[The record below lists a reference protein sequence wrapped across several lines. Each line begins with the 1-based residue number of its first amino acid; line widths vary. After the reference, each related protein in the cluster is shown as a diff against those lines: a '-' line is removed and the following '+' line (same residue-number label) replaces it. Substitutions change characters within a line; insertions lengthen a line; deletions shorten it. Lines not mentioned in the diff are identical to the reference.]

1 VAARLRWLDES
12 SCDPRAW
19 IGEARERASGLYW
32 AEAACGA
39 RQWRGAERARTP
51 LATEC
56 PCWTRAGED
65 DANAWARGGGDT
77 RRGGTGLSVNQK
89 EKAVRAQLPLD
100 GPRRTGPAA
109 EQREETK
116 GGKTWR
122 RQLGHDLGRSAGLRE
137 AGADLRRK
145 TESDARNREYRP
157 AAGPKRKR
165 ERAVTRFCFSFSTSY
180 FKTKFQL

>member
-1 VAARLRWLDES
+1 MLTRG
-12 SCDPRAW
+12 P
-19 IGEARERASGLYW
+19 
-32 AEAACGA
+32 EAA
-39 RQWRGAERARTP
+39 
-51 LATEC
+51 
-56 PCWTRAGED
+56 
-65 DANAWARGGGDT
+65 
-77 RRGGTGLSVNQK
+77 SVNQK

-137 AGADLRRK
+137 AGADLRGK
-145 TESDARNREYRP
+145 TESGTRNREYRP
-157 AAGPKRKR
+157 AAGPKRER
-165 ERAVTRFCFSFSTSY
+165 ERAVTRFCFFSFSTSY

>member
-1 VAARLRWLDES
+1 M
-12 SCDPRAW
+12 
-19 IGEARERASGLYW
+19 
-32 AEAACGA
+32 
-39 RQWRGAERARTP
+39 
-51 LATEC
+51 TEC

-65 DANAWARGGGDT
+65 DADARTRGGGDT

-137 AGADLRRK
+137 AGADLRGK
-145 TESDARNREYRP
+145 TESGAWKREYRP
-157 AAGPKRKR
+157 AAGPKRER
-165 ERAVTRFCFSFSTSY
+165 ERAVTRFCFFSFSTSY